1 MKYAYWLA
9 LVITVAAAVANFRIR
24 CESFGC
30 MGLGV
35 AWLAWAGGYGV
46 TALLGALT
54 WARERQPEAKR
65 RHRLCLGM
73 QLLAGLALLAYW
85 QFH

>member
-1 MKYAYWLA
+1 
-9 LVITVAAAVANFRIR
+9 
-24 CESFGC
+24 

-46 TALLGALT
+46 TALLGVLT

-65 RHRLCLGM
+65 RHRLCLSM